1 MFLAIIFLSA
11 AALLGTS
18 QNGASQRMADAQI
31 VQDLRS
37 HLDRLVVQD
46 RFSGAVLLAK
56 NSEVLFEQAY
66 GFANHAFGARNN
78 VDTKFNLA
86 SDGKMFTAVAI
97 MQLAEQGKLR
107 LDETV
112 LKQLPDYPNKEVASK
127 ITVRELLTHK
137 SGLGD
142 IFGKEYFD
150 ANPTRFWTLES
161 YLPLFAS
168 KPLLFEPGTKS
179 SYSNAGYVVL
189 GLVIERV
196 SGESY
201 YKYIQ
206 DNVFNLAGMSDTGC
220 YSVSDD
226 VPNLA
231 LGYTRLVAGE
241 VPGGRTQASEAPRR
255 VTVSLSRGS
264 SAGGC
269 YSTVGDMLRF
279 AQAAESHKLVNQEYT
294 NQLMTGEASDW
305 MGPMTRL
312 EHGSGVRVVG
322 HAGGAPGISTWLDM
336 YPDLGYTVVVLSNY
350 DDGAGLVN
358 DRLRWELTGHELPQE
373 IQLSASVLAKLAGH
387 YKPPAP
393 APGMSIMWHGQPQ
406 LPPIGVLAERD
417 GLQVDLS
424 LMGEHR
430 FLPLSPT
437 EFFDADSPGT
447 RLSFTETGTGQ
458 IVSLSI
464 SGPRIHLIGAA
475 KLP

>member
-1 MFLAIIFLSA
+1 MI
-11 AALLGTS
+11 
-18 QNGASQRMADAQI
+18 
-31 VQDLRS
+31 
-37 HLDRLVVQD
+37 
-46 RFSGAVLLAK
+46 
-56 NSEVLFEQAY
+56 
-66 GFANHAFGARNN
+66 
-78 VDTKFNLA
+78 
-86 SDGKMFTAVAI
+86 
-97 MQLAEQGKLR
+97 
-107 LDETV
+107 
-112 LKQLPDYPNKEVASK
+112 
-127 ITVRELLTHK
+127 
-137 SGLGD
+137 
-142 IFGKEYFD
+142 
-150 ANPTRFWTLES
+150 
-161 YLPLFAS
+161 
-168 KPLLFEPGTKS
+168 
-179 SYSNAGYVVL
+179 
-189 GLVIERV
+189 IERV

-206 DNVFNLAGMSDTGC
+206 DNIFNPAGMSDTGC

-231 LGYTRLVAGE
+231 LGYTRLVSGE
-241 VPGGRTQASEAPRR
+241 VPGGKMQPPEPTRR

-279 AQAAESHKLVNQEYT
+279 AQAVESHKLVNQEYT

-305 MGPMTRL
+305 MGPMTGP

-322 HAGGAPGISTWLDM
+322 HSGGAPGISTWLDT

-350 DDGAGLVN
+350 DHGAGLVN

-387 YKPPAP
+387 YKSPAP
-393 APGMSIMWHGQPQ
+393 PPGVSIMWHGQPQ
-406 LPPIGVLAERD
+406 LPPIVVLAEHD

-447 RLSFTETGTGQ
+447 HLTFTETGTGQ

-464 SGPRIHLIGAA
+464 SGSRIHVIGAT